1 MDKTK
6 IIRMAAGIRDAANHV
21 SVAGTEN
28 WTNMLGIVQTAEAI
42 IAEAR
47 KEETA
52 DGWQE
57 HQRSPGGRIPGR

>member
-1 MDKTK
+1 MDKSK
-6 IIRMAAGIRDAANHV
+6 IIRMAAGIRDAARHV
-21 SVAGTEN
+21 TVAGDEN

-52 DGWQE
+52 DG
-57 HQRSPGGRIPGR
+57 

>member
-52 DGWQE
+52 NG
-57 HQRSPGGRIPGR
+57 